1 MAAGPTTGGSS
12 RRGDGGPW
20 PGKDQADWAD
30 AASRR
35 AGYSERVF
43 DIGALEFVV
52 LAVAALFIFGPDR
65 LPDIAR
71 QAARGLRQVRSM
83 ATNARREL
91 TRELGPEFED
101 LDIRD
106 LNPRSFVRKHVLD
119 GLDEDDL
126 RFDRDLD
133 LSDDL
138 RIDDE
143 PSRTSVNGSTNGA
156 ESTSESGTD
165 DETTEV
171 PADDGAPSASASTE
185 GTGDAST
192 EGPGDVEADTSTEGG
207 AVATATATAPPYD
220 TEAT

>member
-1 MAAGPTTGGSS
+1 M
-12 RRGDGGPW
+12 
-20 PGKDQADWAD
+20 
-30 AASRR
+30 
-35 AGYSERVF
+35 F

-52 LAVAALFIFGPDR
+52 LAIAALFIFGPDR

-83 ATNARREL
+83 AANARREL

-119 GLDEDDL
+119 DLDDDDL

-133 LSDDL
+133 ISDDL
-138 RIDDE
+138 RIDTDDLRIDTD
-143 PSRTSVNGSTNGA
+143 SSSTSNGSG
-156 ESTSESGTD
+156 STTD
-165 DETTEV
+165 
-171 PADDGAPSASASTE
+171 SASTDDDTTTGATDSPTLPADE
-185 GTGDAST
+185 PVVTGSGTADAGGDSSTASDAQT
-192 EGPGDVEADTSTEGG
+192 SSEAG
-207 AVATATATAPPYD
+207 AVATATVTAPPPYD